1 MQERGVRG
9 VEKEKSSA
17 AQSLEQM
24 IDFRIRKILVLLEA
38 EEKKIIPDRKYMKSL
53 YIGLNAA
60 VILKVSQNWRK
71 SSNFSEA
78 R

>member
-1 MQERGVRG
+1 M

-38 EEKKIIPDRKYMKSL
+38 EEKKIIPDKKYMKSL

-71 SSNFSEA
+71 FYSFSEA

>member
-1 MQERGVRG
+1 M
-9 VEKEKSSA
+9 EKEKSSA

-24 IDFRIRKILVLLEA
+24 IDSRIRKILVLLEA

-60 VILKVSQNWRK
+60 VILKISQN
-71 SSNFSEA
+71 
-78 R
+78 

>member
-1 MQERGVRG
+1 MG

-60 VILKVSQNWRK
+60 MILKVSQHWRK

>member
-1 MQERGVRG
+1 
-9 VEKEKSSA
+9 
-17 AQSLEQM
+17 M

>member
-1 MQERGVRG
+1 M

-38 EEKKIIPDRKYMKSL
+38 EEKKIIPDKKYMKSL

-60 VILKVSQNWRK
+60 VILKVSQN
-71 SSNFSEA
+71 
-78 R
+78 

>member
-1 MQERGVRG
+1 M
-9 VEKEKSSA
+9 EKEKSSA

-60 VILKVSQNWRK
+60 VILKVSQN
-71 SSNFSEA
+71 
-78 R
+78 

>member
-1 MQERGVRG
+1 MRE

-24 IDFRIRKILVLLEA
+24 IDFRIRKIFVLLEA

>member
-1 MQERGVRG
+1 MRG

-17 AQSLEQM
+17 KQSLEQM
-24 IDFRIRKILVLLEA
+24 IDFRIKKILVLLEA

-78 R
+78 I